1 MPEKGDTGAPP
12 AKSRREPKYR
22 RPTDELVRRL
32 ARRVVRGGKASYESQ
47 AEFHEALVQLLRRE
61 EPLAVLGGPRLR
73 RLVLDVPGIRMGVR
87 YTERP
92 RGPAP
97 TSCPV
102 CGSPLRPI
110 RNQTLT
116 GESVVL
122 GQHCTR
128 CEYWTHAERRVP
140 VRYTF
145 ARAGIDGRR
154 LEPG

>member
-1 MPEKGDTGAPP
+1 VPEKGATDARRTKP
-12 AKSRREPKYR
+12 RREPKFR
-22 RPTDELVRRL
+22 RPSDELVRRL
-32 ARRVVRGGKASYESQ
+32 ARRLVRGGKASFDSQ
-47 AEFHEALVQLLRRE
+47 AGFHDALVALLRRD
-61 EPLAVLGGPRLR
+61 EPLAVLGGARLR

-92 RGPAP
+92 NGPAP
-97 TSCPV
+97 TVCPV

-110 RNQTLT
+110 HNRTLT
-116 GESVVL
+116 GESIVL

-128 CEYWTHAERRVP
+128 CEYWTHRERRVP

-154 LEPG
+154 LD